1 MGRYERRRHLLSA
14 AVVAQRVAT
23 LNHIIG
29 GLTKTLNS
37 VERKRAMSDE

>member
-1 MGRYERRRHLLSA
+1 
-14 AVVAQRVAT
+14 VAQRVAT

-37 VERKRAMSDE
+37 IERKRVKSET